1 MDSTTDKERNDHP
14 KWPKDK
20 GPAYLA
26 SFVFELATFMMR
38 IGLAVFAHL
47 TIEDMPESFPA
58 GGPRAAEATEGTTTR
73 VRSRQSMADFV
84 AEYPDIDSEIKYKR
98 ASMKAY
104 GYLEKGV
111 REYPELREIIKAH
124 FGNYV
129 SSLKAIKVYVSG
141 NTDKQLYTMRKV
153 KYPALLADCKR
164 RTDIPNLINQLNTL
178 NFEVGTIDDT
188 KKFADSDMRDDLLK
202 LMERQ
207 DFELKDV
214 HNRAFSDEPG
224 LATWDGLCKHLNL
237 IIRPDDTPPPHR
249 SDRGTVLAVTD
260 TTTGPTCM
268 KCGATGAAFHPTR
281 RCTNAWTPCAQ
292 CGVDNDDAYT
302 HSTKF
307 HDKWRQMQLKQK
319 GRVSRD
325 LTCWRC
331 GGAHLSNGC
340 NVPCKCDTCGKDD
353 HATAYHSLYE
363 KVKGAPKKTGGLNIL
378 SL

>member
-111 REYPELREIIKAH
+111 P
-124 FGNYV
+124 
-129 SSLKAIKVYVSG
+129 
-141 NTDKQLYTMRKV
+141 
-153 KYPALLADCKR
+153 
-164 RTDIPNLINQLNTL
+164 
-178 NFEVGTIDDT
+178 
-188 KKFADSDMRDDLLK
+188 
-202 LMERQ
+202 
-207 DFELKDV
+207 
-214 HNRAFSDEPG
+214 
-224 LATWDGLCKHLNL
+224 
-237 IIRPDDTPPPHR
+237 
-249 SDRGTVLAVTD
+249 
-260 TTTGPTCM
+260 
-268 KCGATGAAFHPTR
+268 
-281 RCTNAWTPCAQ
+281 
-292 CGVDNDDAYT
+292 
-302 HSTKF
+302 
-307 HDKWRQMQLKQK
+307 
-319 GRVSRD
+319 
-325 LTCWRC
+325 
-331 GGAHLSNGC
+331 HLSNGC